1 MKETLKQLDQFWF
14 GYGSPVSLGLFRI
27 LSAGFIFINLLM
39 IGLYFGDFFGETSYV
54 PTWMASRAM
63 DPRVEVL
70 PGFMIPRLNPLVAVT
85 DPKLLVAVYLLTM
98 IAALLTTLG
107 LWTRFSS
114 ILLAVLMVTWH
125 HKNSLILHGGDTVMR
140 MSAVYMALA
149 PSGAAISLDRRIAL
163 KKGLADAIPPMVS
176 LWPQRL
182 IALNCALIYFTTTWA
197 KWFGN
202 LWKNGTATWYPA
214 RLNEFKRFPVPGF
227 FNEFPMVYVT
237 TYGTLAVEFALGV
250 LVWFRPL
257 RKWVLLSG
265 LLLHAYIEYSMNI
278 PLFAFVITSMYV
290 AFYDGEEVA
299 GWFDRLKAKFLKAPA
314 EVTP

>member
-1 MKETLKQLDQFWF
+1 
-14 GYGSPVSLGLFRI
+14 
-27 LSAGFIFINLLM
+27 
-39 IGLYFGDFFGETSYV
+39 
-54 PTWMASRAM
+54 
-63 DPRVEVL
+63 
-70 PGFMIPRLNPLVAVT
+70 
-85 DPKLLVAVYLLTM
+85 
-98 IAALLTTLG
+98 
-107 LWTRFSS
+107 
-114 ILLAVLMVTWH
+114 
-125 HKNSLILHGGDTVMR
+125 MR